1 MTYDPT
7 IYLGAARHYV
17 NGRPPYSA
25 LLADTVRDEL
35 GLDGRGVLV
44 DVGCGPGIVANGLAH
59 LFETVIGVDPD
70 AGMLAE
76 AARQADLRGI
86 TNTTWRQARAE
97 ELAELDLPTPR
108 LVTFGQSIHW
118 TTDRVAVID
127 AVHELLAPGGSIAL
141 IAHAGDS
148 RPSPATL
155 DVPTI
160 PHKQVEALVRRYL
173 GPRRRAGQGFPPV
186 SEERFVDML
195 ERSRFG
201 TSRTVSAPGRPD
213 LVRDLDSVVDGFF
226 SMSWSAPHL
235 YGDRR
240 DEFEAELRALLL
252 AHAPD
257 GRFWDWPGDTDIV
270 IATKPG

>member
-1 MTYDPT
+1 VTYDPT
-7 IYLGAARHYV
+7 IYLGAAPHYV

-25 LLADTVRDEL
+25 ALADTVRDEL
-35 GLDGRGVLV
+35 GLDGHGLLV
-44 DVGCGPGIVANGLAH
+44 DVGCGPGIVALGLAH
-59 LFETVIGVDPD
+59 LFDAVIGVDPD

-76 AARQADLRGI
+76 AERHAQVRGV
-86 TNTTWRQARAE
+86 TNASWRQARAE
-97 ELAELDLPTPR
+97 ELSTLGLPPPR

-118 TTDRVAVID
+118 TTDRVAVVD

-141 IAHAGDS
+141 IAHAGGA
-148 RPSPATL
+148 RPFPVTL

-160 PHKQVEALVRRYL
+160 PHKQVEALVRHYL

-186 SEERFVDML
+186 SDERFVDML

-226 SMSWSAPHL
+226 SMSWAAPHL
-235 YGDRR
+235 FGDRR

-252 AHAPD
+252 EHAPEA
-257 GRFWDWPGDTDIV
+257 RFWDWPGDTDIV
-270 IATKPG
+270 IATKPT